1 MGQMRILE
9 AGISTINRRPQY
21 RASSGFTILE
31 ILVVVAVISVIAS
44 TILLN
49 TSFKRPKTEL
59 KEHAQIVSKTLQLL
73 MQEAILDDRNYALSL
88 APGLYQV
95 LEYNGEDWLPT
106 EQRFFQTIQQKH
118 AYSDELIID
127 NTLVSIEKK
136 KEPEPHILILSSGE
150 MSVFQW
156 DISDRDN
163 QLHAR
168 LTSDMLGNI
177 QLEGPE
183 ERL

>member
-1 MGQMRILE
+1 MDPMRISV
-9 AGISTINRRPQY
+9 AGTSTIKRRSQQ
-21 RASSGFTILE
+21 RTSAGFTILE

-49 TSFKRPKTEL
+49 TSFKRPQTEL
-59 KEHAQIVSKTLQLL
+59 KEHAQILSKTLQLL

-95 LEYNGEDWLPT
+95 LEYNGEAWLPT
-106 EQRFFQTIQQKH
+106 AQRFFQTIQQKH
-118 AYSDELIID
+118 DYDDELIID
-127 NTLVSIEKK
+127 NAPVVIEKK
-136 KEPEPHILILSSGE
+136 QQPEPHILILSSGE

-156 DISDRDN
+156 DISDREN
-163 QLHAR
+163 HLHAR